1 MNFLRNCG
9 LMAYVFA
16 GLLSAIPPREPSPTG
31 WPTAGDS
38 GRGKKPFRF
47 KMRERAARGNQ
58 EKRNETW
65 MRDAAL
71 AWLTVVLLL
80 TCGPT
85 RASDAGDT
93 RVTGLDG
100 HVAIGTE
107 SRHLV
112 LGAEYN
118 IAEVELRIFLASL
131 RGSGSQASVVLF
143 SGRVQAHTHQLAER
157 FGATLVPYDFEALNR
172 TYGPVGVHRFHLYR
186 RFLAERRGQYDFVL
200 HTDVRDVLFQD
211 NPFERI
217 EAHGGGVF
225 FLESNHL
232 LIGTS
237 PTNRGWMTENCTVY
251 WREKMLERT
260 GHRLRCC
267 SGNMFGTADA
277 VYWYARLMEEEQQ
290 RTSDAERDAH
300 GQILGRGWCAD
311 QAVHQALL
319 WTGQF
324 SAKMQN
330 VTTYHNEDG
339 PLCTMGDMLS
349 INVDEFGDV
358 RNSKGDLYAVVHQYD
373 RHKRVRDTITRER
386 GSEIQCVCMRGCV
399 FAGTISSAKHICVC
413 VCLAQILTCIH

>member
-1 MNFLRNCG
+1 MRTNSKCG
-9 LMAYVFA
+9 
-16 GLLSAIPPREPSPTG
+16 SEHC
-31 WPTAGDS
+31 
-38 GRGKKPFRF
+38 
-47 KMRERAARGNQ
+47 RAARGNQ
-58 EKRNETW
+58 EKRNEAW

-131 RGSGSQASVVLF
+131 RGSGCQASVVLF